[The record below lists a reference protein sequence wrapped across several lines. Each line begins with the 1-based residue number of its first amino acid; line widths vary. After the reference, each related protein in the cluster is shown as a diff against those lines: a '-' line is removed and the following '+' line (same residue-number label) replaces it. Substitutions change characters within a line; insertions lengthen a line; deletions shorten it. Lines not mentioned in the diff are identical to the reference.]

1 MMDESKGN
9 ESIINLNDEEF
20 DYQYDNNVKT
30 KSDESEKI
38 VNGLTLEDVWK
49 MELSSI
55 KSEKNFI
62 IYMQKLLDSMLKG
75 LCETK

>member
-30 KSDESEKI
+30 KFDESEKI
-38 VNGLTLEDVWK
+38 VNGLTLEDV
-49 MELSSI
+49 
-55 KSEKNFI
+55 
-62 IYMQKLLDSMLKG
+62 
-75 LCETK
+75 

>member
-1 MMDESKGN
+1 MDESKGN

-30 KSDESEKI
+30 KFDESEKI

-55 KSEKNFI
+55 KSERI
-62 IYMQKLLDSMLKG
+62 L
-75 LCETK
+75 

>member
-30 KSDESEKI
+30 ESDEEAILVSKKI
-38 VNGLTLEDVWK
+38 LNGSTFEH
-49 MELSSI
+49 I
-55 KSEKNFI
+55 
-62 IYMQKLLDSMLKG
+62 
-75 LCETK
+75 

>member
-55 KSEKNFI
+55 KSERI
-62 IYMQKLLDSMLKG
+62 L
-75 LCETK
+75 

>member
-1 MMDESKGN
+1 MDMMDKSKGN

-38 VNGLTLEDVWK
+38 VNGLTLENV
-49 MELSSI
+49 
-55 KSEKNFI
+55 
-62 IYMQKLLDSMLKG
+62 
-75 LCETK
+75 